1 MSFTDKNNNEYVD
14 QLLNSL
20 LPKQDPIVEEF
31 TYDIDGAFNALEE
44 EARKKKK
51 KEEYYQKYYASSR
64 GETESY
70 MLPDNFDNDD
80 QKIKTI

>member
-1 MSFTDKNNNEYVD
+1 MSFTDKNSNEYVD
-14 QLLNSL
+14 QLLNPL

-31 TYDIDGAFNALEE
+31 TYDVDGALNALEE
-44 EARKKKK
+44 EARLDREE
-51 KEEYYQKYYASSR
+51 EEYYQKYYASSR

-80 QKIKTI
+80 

>member
-1 MSFTDKNNNEYVD
+1 M
-14 QLLNSL
+14 
-20 LPKQDPIVEEF
+20 
-31 TYDIDGAFNALEE
+31 IDGALNALEE
-44 EARKKKK
+44 EARLDRE

-80 QKIKTI
+80 